1 MVESILET
9 GARAHGKIAVL
20 VTDYLSFTDMAQL
33 WEKITG
39 KSAVYVE
46 LSDEDI
52 IKVWG
57 TAGEEIAA
65 QFRWSESFPSW
76 ERVAGRELITLDELR
91 VQEKLVRSETVLN
104 SLKSHLA

>member
-1 MVESILET
+1 MERILENGT
-9 GARAHGKIAVL
+9 QAHGKIAVL

-39 KSAVYVE
+39 KKAVYAE
-46 LSDEDI
+46 LSDEAI
-52 IKVWG
+52 TKVWG
-57 TAGEEIAA
+57 TAGQEIAA

-76 ERVAGRELITLDELR
+76 ERVAGRELITLDELG
-91 VQEKLVRSETVLN
+91 VQEKLVRSEAVLN

>member
-1 MVESILET
+1 MVESILEI
-9 GARAHGKIAVL
+9 GAQTHGKIAVL
-20 VTDYLSFTDMAQL
+20 VMDYRSFTDMARI

-52 IKVWG
+52 TKVWG

-65 QFRWSESFPSW
+65 QSRWSESFPSW
-76 ERVAGRELITLDELR
+76 ERVAGRELIT
-91 VQEKLVRSETVLN
+91 
-104 SLKSHLA
+104 